1 MCGIMR
7 SRKCESKQVQFQG
20 VFWKNCKKA
29 LQIYRKFEISYL
41 SQSRNWKKTS
51 GNWGLA
57 NKCSYHKHKCVCK
70 SSINFPTVCVGKYN
84 GKLNAHLQK
93 EPVLYILQGEHIT
106 SYNFLINSLCTCYGI
121 CTSSWKFAICKTP
134 FKSAR
139 SFCCQNVYNSV
150 ISYLDTNN
158 TELTIW
164 GSV

>member
-7 SRKCESKQVQFQG
+7 SRKCESKQVQFHG

-70 SSINFPTVCVGKYN
+70 SSTNFPTVCVGKYKGKYN
-84 GKLNAHLQK
+84 GKFNAHLQE
-93 EPVLYILQGEHIT
+93 EPVLYILQGELIT

-121 CTSSWKFAICKTP
+121 ALAVGSLQYAKLLSNLPDP
-134 FKSAR
+134 FVAKMFITVLEA
-139 SFCCQNVYNSV
+139 
-150 ISYLDTNN
+150 T
-158 TELTIW
+158 
-164 GSV
+164 